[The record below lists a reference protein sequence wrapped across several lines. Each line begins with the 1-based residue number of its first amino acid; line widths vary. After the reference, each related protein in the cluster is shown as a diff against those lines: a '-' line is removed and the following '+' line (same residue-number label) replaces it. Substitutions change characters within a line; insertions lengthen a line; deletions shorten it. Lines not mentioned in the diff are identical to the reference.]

1 MIETSTLSA
10 TFPLAAVEPAMRI
23 NAERPRR
30 DAADPPLDPPVTLD
44 LSPGAKTSAAKTS
57 TTATTATPDDGTAA
71 KDSVAAKDA
80 PASAEPEP
88 TALTARFRRDLDTQQ
103 MVFQIVGRDGAVI
116 EQLPSEAFLRART
129 YAREVEAAGKA
140 EIGTTVARTA

>member
-10 TFPLAAVEPAMRI
+10 TFPLAAVEPATRI

-30 DAADPPLDPPVTLD
+30 DAADAPLDPPVTLD
-44 LSPGAKTSAAKTS
+44 LSPGAKTSAAETS
-57 TTATTATPDDGTAA
+57 TTTTPDDGTAA
-71 KDSVAAKDA
+71 KASVAKDA

>member
-23 NAERPRR
+23 NDERPRR
-30 DAADPPLDPPVTLD
+30 DAADAPLDPPVTLD
-44 LSPGAKTSAAKTS
+44 LSPGAKTSAAK
-57 TTATTATPDDGTAA
+57 TATTATPDDGTAA